1 MSVEIYLA
9 ERKLRLTKTFVIP
22 VLNQLGL
29 EVGDYHGPVP
39 VKHKGKLYTLT
50 LEGYGAE
57 CVPNATANQHMA
69 AYAAACKLA
78 EDFGQDSG
86 VFTPNDDDVWY
97 VAWHLREV
105 WDQATINELDA
116 DAIIEVD

>member
-1 MSVEIYLA
+1 MSLEVYLA
-9 ERKLRLTKTFVIP
+9 ERKLRLTRTFVVP
-22 VLNQLGL
+22 VLGQLGL

-57 CVPNATANQHMA
+57 CVPHAPAQPHMA
-69 AYAAACKLA
+69 AYAAAVKWA
-78 EDFGQDSG
+78 EEAGQDSG
-86 VFTPNDDDVWY
+86 VFTTNDDDVWY

-105 WDQATINELDA
+105 WDQTVINDLDPET
-116 DAIIEVD
+116 IIELE